1 MKYSI
6 TILPKQEI
14 LYAEEGETLLD
25 VLARAKYYL
34 PASCGGKGT
43 CGKCKVKLI
52 EGKLENV
59 TPDQEGYVLSC
70 KAKIRGDLTVF
81 LPTQTGAGL
90 TDFSERTMQSE
101 KTGLGVSLDVGTTTL
116 AACLIN
122 LHTGETLRK
131 ISALNP
137 QGVYGA
143 DVLSRIQACRDG
155 KLALLQQLILNKTQE
170 MLKMLSNGRE
180 IEELVVSANTT
191 MLHLFL
197 GVNPEPIGVY
207 PFTPVFTQ
215 TQTVDGAAL
224 GLSVKKVRL
233 LPSVSGY
240 IGSDITAGILS
251 CGMSQS
257 EKTELLVDIGTNG
270 EIVLSH
276 KGNLYATSTAAGPAL
291 EGACIECG
299 MGGVSGAIDK
309 VYLQNE
315 ELCFT
320 TIENQPPKGICGS
333 GIIDFMSVLMQEQL
347 IDENGTFNEETNS
360 PLKKRLVDDKI
371 YLMDAVYLSQQDI
384 RQFQLAK
391 AAISAGI
398 ETLLIECGVDKTQVE
413 TLYIAGGLG
422 YFMNVENAAKTGLLP
437 LAFSDKAK
445 AVGNSSLSG
454 ARICLLNE
462 QAQKNIEDIASETQ
476 IVELSFS
483 KTFQDLYVENMYF
496 EEL

>member
-1 MKYSI
+1 MNCKI

-14 LYAEEGETLLD
+14 VYVEKGETLLD

-52 EGKLENV
+52 DGEVENV
-59 TPDQEGYVLSC
+59 TPDIEGYILSC
-70 KAKIRGDLTVF
+70 KAKICGDVTVY
-81 LPTQTGAGL
+81 LPAQTGGGL
-90 TDFSERTMQSE
+90 TDFSENTIMGE
-101 KTGLGVSLDVGTTTL
+101 KTGFGVCLDVGTTTL
-116 AACLIN
+116 AACLID
-122 LHTGETLRK
+122 LRTGETLRK
-131 ISALNP
+131 TSALNP

-155 KLALLQQLILNKTQE
+155 KLDLLQKLILNKCEE
-170 MLKMLSNGRE
+170 MLQTLSDGKP

-197 GVNPEPIGVY
+197 GVNPETIGVY

-215 TQTVDGAAL
+215 TQTVDGVTL
-224 GLSVKKVRL
+224 GLSAKTVRL

-251 CGMSQS
+251 CDMSQG
-257 EKTELLVDIGTNG
+257 EKTKLLVDIGTNG

-276 KGNLYATSTAAGPAL
+276 KGRLYATSTAAGPAL

-299 MGGVSGAIDK
+299 MGGVAGAIDK
-309 VYLQNE
+309 VYIKNG

-320 TIENQPPKGICGS
+320 TIENLPPTGICGS
-333 GIIDFMSVLMQEQL
+333 GLIDLMAVLVQERL
-347 IDENGTFNEETNS
+347 IDENGTWDEESHS
-360 PLKKRLVDDKI
+360 PLIKKVIDDRI
-371 YLMDAVYLSQQDI
+371 YLTDTVYLSQQDI

-398 ETLLIECGVDKTQVE
+398 ETLLIECGVDKKQLE

-422 YFMNVENAAKTGLLP
+422 YFMNIDNAAKTGLLP
-437 LAFSDKAK
+437 VSLSKNAK
-445 AVGNSSLSG
+445 AVGNTSLSG
-454 ARICLLNE
+454 ARLCLLNE
-462 QAQKNIEDIASETQ
+462 QSQNRIEEIAERTQ

-483 KTFQDLYVENMYF
+483 KTFQDLYIENMCF
-496 EEL
+496 EVF

>member
-14 LYAEEGETLLD
+14 LYADGGETLLD

-43 CGKCKVKLI
+43 CGKCKVKFV
-52 EGKLENV
+52 EGNLQNV
-59 TPDQEGYVLSC
+59 TPDEAGYVLSC
-70 KAKIRGDLTVF
+70 KAKICGDLTVF
-81 LPTQTGAGL
+81 LPAQTGGGL
-90 TDFSERTMQSE
+90 TDFSENVAESE
-101 KTGLGVSLDVGTTTL
+101 KTGLGVILDVGTTTL
-116 AACLIN
+116 AACLID

-143 DVLSRIQACRDG
+143 DVLSRIKACQEG
-155 KLALLQQLILNKTQE
+155 KFELLQKLILDKSEE
-170 MLKMLSNGRE
+170 MLKVLSDGKQ
-180 IEELVVSANTT
+180 IEELIVSANTT

-197 GVNPEPIGVY
+197 GVNPETIGVY
-207 PFTPVFTQ
+207 PFIPVFTQ
-215 TQTVDGAAL
+215 TQNVDGATL

-233 LPSVSGY
+233 LPSVSAY

-251 CGMSQS
+251 CNMHQS

-276 KGNLYATSTAAGPAL
+276 KGKLYATSTAAGPAL

-309 VYLQNE
+309 VYTKNG

-320 TIENQPPKGICGS
+320 TIDNQTPTGICGS
-333 GIIDFMSVLMQEQL
+333 GLIDLMAVLIKERL
-347 IDENGTFNEETNS
+347 IDENGTWDEETDS
-360 PLKKRLVDDKI
+360 PLKQRLIDDKI
-371 YLMDAVYLSQQDI
+371 YLTDTVYLSQQDI

-398 ETLLIECGVDKTQVE
+398 ETLLIECGVDKQDLE

-422 YFMNVENAAKTGLLP
+422 YFMNIDNAAVTGLLP
-437 LAFSDKAK
+437 MSLSNKAK
-445 AVGNSSLSG
+445 AVGNTSLSG
-454 ARICLLNE
+454 ARLCLLNE
-462 QAQKNIEDIASETQ
+462 QSQKSIEKIAVQTQ

-483 KTFQDLYVENMYF
+483 KTFQDLYIENMYF
-496 EEL
+496 EV